1 MRLSKYTLKSLSTS
15 HLRVLWQGLLRIGT
29 SGGGGQSTSDAKNER
44 IEAQSF
50 TFDANKEVELLADIP
65 IEQPLVQIVEKVTP
79 TE

>member
-1 MRLSKYTLKSLSTS
+1 MAK
-15 HLRVLWQGLLRIGT
+15 
-29 SGGGGQSTSDAKNER
+29 STSDAKNER

-50 TFDANKEVELLADIP
+50 AFDANKEVELLADIP